1 MPFLVRLAIAIL
13 INAAALWVADALF
26 DGVDIDGWGPL
37 IVAAIVLGI
46 VNSLLKPILTILSI
60 PFIIVTL
67 GLFLLLINMAML
79 ALTAWIVSGFSIDGF
94 WTYLGA
100 VIVMWAVNAVLSRAL
115 DVD

>member
-1 MPFLVRLAIAIL
+1 MPFLVRLAVAIV

-26 DGVDIDGWGPL
+26 GGVDIDGWGPL

-79 ALTAWIVSGFSIDGF
+79 ALTAWVVSGFSIDGF

-100 VIVMWAVNAVLSRAL
+100 VIVMWAVNAVLSRAF